1 MTRKIIYFDNAA
13 TTFPKPEA
21 VYVAQDHYF
30 RSAANPGRG
39 AHHMALASAQAIFE
53 ARLAA
58 AELIGVREAQRLMFT
73 PGCTYAI
80 NFALLGYPFEP
91 GDVVLTTALE
101 HNSVMRPLRW
111 LERERGIVVKV
122 LPYAPK
128 TVIDLHKLIQTMLE
142 AHPKLCVFTQA
153 SNLTGEMLDMKTVAA
168 ICGAHKVPLMIDA
181 AQSAGRVTDSIDEL
195 GISIWCAS
203 GHKGLFGAPGVGLL
217 YVAPQIQLKPLVMG
231 GTGSH
236 SNELEMPDSLPDRFE
251 AGTLAGPA
259 IAALGGGVR
268 WLKEVGV
275 HNVIAKEQALTARFL
290 EWAQRTGTVQVVGA
304 RAPSFGPGGSIVG
317 TGGTS
322 VVSFNVPGVG
332 SDVVAQV
339 LDTEFGIAVR
349 PGLHCNSAGHAAL
362 GTTQTGL
369 VRASF
374 GYFNTDQEVDML
386 CSGLAAIAASHANQ
400 YTPQ

>member
-39 AHHMALASAQAIFE
+39 AHAMALASAHAVFE

-58 AELIGVREAQRLMFT
+58 AELLGIREAQRLIFT

-80 NFALLGYPFEP
+80 NFALLGYPFQP
-91 GDVVLTTALE
+91 GDVVLTTAIE

-111 LERERGIVVKV
+111 LEQERGVVVKV

-128 TVIDLHKLIQTMLE
+128 TIIDLHNLIQTMLE
-142 AHPKLCVFTQA
+142 AHPKLCVFSQG

-181 AQSAGRVTDSIDEL
+181 AQTAGRTVESIDEL

-217 YVAPQIQLKPLVMG
+217 YMAPQIQLNPTIMG
-231 GTGSH
+231 GTGSQ
-236 SNELEMPDSLPDRFE
+236 SDQLEMPDALPDRFE
-251 AGTLAGPA
+251 PGTLPGPA
-259 IAALGGGVR
+259 IAALGAGVR

-275 HNVIAKEQALTARFL
+275 PNVIAKENALAARFL
-290 EWAQRTGTVQVVGA
+290 EWAQRTGTVEWVGA
-304 RAPSFGPGGSIVG
+304 RAPGSP
-317 TGGTS
+317 GTS
-322 VVSFNVPGVG
+322 VVSFNLPGIG
-332 SDVVAQV
+332 SDVVAQT

-349 PGLHCNSAGHAAL
+349 AGLHCCSAGHAAL
-362 GTTQTGL
+362 GTTQIGL

-374 GYFNTDQEVDML
+374 GYFNSEQEVDML
-386 CSGLAAIAASHANQ
+386 CSALSTIAASYASQ
-400 YTPQ
+400 FTPQ